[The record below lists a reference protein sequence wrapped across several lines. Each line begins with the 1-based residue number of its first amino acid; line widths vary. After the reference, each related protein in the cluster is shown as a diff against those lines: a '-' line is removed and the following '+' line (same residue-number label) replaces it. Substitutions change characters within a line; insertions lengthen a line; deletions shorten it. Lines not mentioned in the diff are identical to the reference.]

1 MGIAAGQGLGYAL
14 LALSAASAGT
24 QAYQAHRASQEQKA
38 QAREAK
44 ETAIKQKQVAAEQAP
59 EQAIEAGTNDAVKK
73 SKTSYGI
80 EESIINN
87 NLASAN
93 TIGQKE
99 TWG

>member
-1 MGIAAGQGLGYAL
+1 MGIASAPGLGYAL

-24 QAYQAHRASQEQKA
+24 QAYQAHKASQEQKA
-38 QAREAK
+38 RAREAK
-44 ETAIKQKQVAAEQAP
+44 ETAIKQKQAEQ
-59 EQAIEAGTNDAVKK
+59 EQPPQIASAAGLNDAVKK
-73 SKTSYGI
+73 RKTSYGI